1 MDDKSVPIPTEEAN
15 ETPRRTPVWHWV
27 LAALL
32 LLVAGVISGPGV
44 ILAMSD
50 AFRPASAG
58 RQFATYDLELFLF
71 GIPIAPSTA
80 RWLAFAVTPIL
91 IAIAIGLVWRGIS
104 VRRDHRVAAS
114 HDR

>member
-1 MDDKSVPIPTEEAN
+1 MTNPYQIPTEEAN
-15 ETPRRTPVWHWV
+15 ETPTRTPVWYWV

-32 LLVAGVISGPGV
+32 LLVAVVISGPGV

-50 AFRPASAG
+50 GLRPAPAG

-91 IAIAIGLVWRGIS
+91 IAIAVGLVWRGIS
-104 VRRDHRVAAS
+104 VRRDHRVVAS